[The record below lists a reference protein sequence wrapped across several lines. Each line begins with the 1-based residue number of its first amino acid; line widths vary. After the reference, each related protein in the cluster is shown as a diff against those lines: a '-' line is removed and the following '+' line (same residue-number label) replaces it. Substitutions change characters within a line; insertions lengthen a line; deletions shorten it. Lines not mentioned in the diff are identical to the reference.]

1 MASRTA
7 KPTEGSFMIST
18 SEYWKLVYA
27 KARLEVLK
35 ETYERYDTIEGVTE
49 FLDTCR
55 RTFHQMDEE
64 NGVEH
69 E

>member
-1 MASRTA
+1 
-7 KPTEGSFMIST
+7 MIST
-18 SEYWKLVYA
+18 KEYMQLVYA

-35 ETYERYDTIEGVTE
+35 ETYERYDTIDGASD
-49 FLDTCR
+49 FLETCR
-55 RTFHQMDEE
+55 RTFHLMDEE